1 MCIWSTTVRN
11 NSSSGNEKNKYYS
24 FFINSICRHIP
35 FCTNK
40 VWDVRPVL
48 SHNSHQGPT
57 NVSPPTM
64 PTLPL
69 MALVT
74 MFASHLSFFEGYKS
88 NMDWRP
94 LTSPDSLQ
102 GPAPALTHSPIP
114 PHPMWSCWFTRPPLP
129 PSIKDPDRPPP
140 MSRTTQVT
148 WIGDPRCLPTPTSA
162 LYQYLPFPPYPMW
175 LRWITKPPLPPLT
188 KDPDRLPLS
197 VTIYTRPSSK
207 PTIPSLHNIKQTSPP

>member
-1 MCIWSTTVRN
+1 MCIWSTTVRK
-11 NSSSGNEKNKYYS
+11 NSSSGNEKNRYYS
-24 FFINSICRHIP
+24 YFINIICRHIP

-48 SHNSHQGPT
+48 SRNSHQGPT

-102 GPAPALTHSPIP
+102 GPAPALTHPTTP
-114 PHPMWSCWFTRPPLP
+114 YVVMVVHKT
-129 PSIKDPDRPPP
+129 PSSSLNKGPRPPP
-140 MSRTTQVT
+140 SHIKDYASNMDWR
-148 WIGDPRCLPTPTSA
+148 
-162 LYQYLPFPPYPMW
+162 PPM
-175 LRWITKPPLPPLT
+175 PP
-188 KDPDRLPLS
+188 KS
-197 VTIYTRPSSK
+197 
-207 PTIPSLHNIKQTSPP
+207 H